1 MNIALGALAGSFI
14 FTKQGNSAWIPV
26 TEWAL
31 GLLIINYFAFVSFDT
46 DYYETVEPIEK
57 KE

>member
-1 MNIALGALAGSFI
+1 MNIALGVFAFALTFQKHSVLV
-14 FTKQGNSAWIPV
+14 PV
-26 TEWAL
+26 SEWVL

-57 KE
+57 KTQ